1 MRTESREFR
10 TIESAIHFIAANA
23 ERQPTLAEV
32 ARTVHLSEYHFQ
44 RLFRRWVGVS
54 PKRFLQAVTLRR
66 AKERLGAE
74 AGVLQT
80 AYDVGLSGS
89 GRLHDLFVTLEA
101 VTPGEHRSGGAGL
114 DVSFGVHPTPF
125 GDCLIGT
132 TPRGVCAMHFLD
144 GDADPVA
151 ILRESWPA
159 AQLRED
165 QRATAEVAR
174 LAFGT
179 DRGALSLLVR
189 GTNFQ
194 VRVWEA
200 LLRVAPGEVTT
211 YAELAADVGRPAA
224 ARAVGSA
231 VARNQIAC
239 LIPCHRVVRKVGG
252 IGEYRWGAGRKR
264 ALLAWEGARPERRA
278 G

>member
-66 AKERLGAE
+66 AKERLGSE
-74 AGVLQT
+74 SGVLET
-80 AYDVGLSGS
+80 AYRVGLSGS

-101 VTPGEHRSGGAGL
+101 VTPGEHRSGGAG
-114 DVSFGVHPTPF
+114 VEIAFGVHPTPF

-132 TPRGVCAMHFLD
+132 TPRGVCAMHFL
-144 GDADPVA
+144 GENPDPRAV
-151 ILRESWPA
+151 LRESWPA
-159 AQLRED
+159 AELRED
-165 QRATAEVAR
+165 PGATAEVAR
-174 LAFGT
+174 LAFGA
-179 DRGALSLLVR
+179 DGGALNLLVR

-211 YAELAADVGRPAA
+211 YAELAGAIGRPGA

-231 VARNQIAC
+231 VARNEIAC

>member
-10 TIESAIHFIAANA
+10 TIESAIHYIAANA

-89 GRLHDLFVTLEA
+89 GRLHDLFVALEA
-101 VTPGEHRSGGAGL
+101 VTPGEHRSGGIGL

-132 TPRGVCAMHFLD
+132 TTRGVCAMHFLD
-144 GDADPVA
+144 EGGDPRA

-159 AQLRED
+159 ARLRED
-165 QRATAEVAR
+165 PDATAEVAR
-174 LAFGT
+174 LAFGAEG
-179 DRGALSLLVR
+179 GALTLLVR

-200 LLRVAPGEVTT
+200 LLRVAPGEMTT
-211 YAELAADVGRPAA
+211 YADLAADVGRPAA

-231 VARNQIAC
+231 VARNEIAC

-264 ALLAWEGARPERRA
+264 AILAWEGALHARRA